1 MTELLTWAFDNQV
14 ELLALLASV
23 WALIS
28 LVVRLTPTPNDD
40 AVLARVWS
48 ALEHISFWQHKD
60 DLGTWSMPG
69 RPTKRQSD
77 PEQKRLT
84 GRIK

>member
-1 MTELLTWAFDNQV
+1 MTWIIENQAELWA
-14 ELLALLASV
+14 LAVAV

-28 LVVRLTPTPNDD
+28 VVVRLTPTREDD

-48 ALEHISFWQHKD
+48 VLEHISFWQHKD
-60 DLGTWSMPG
+60 GRGVWSMPG
-69 RPTKRQSD
+69 RPTKPQTE

>member
-1 MTELLTWAFDNQV
+1 VLRAGHAT
-14 ELLALLASV
+14 
-23 WALIS
+23 LIS
-28 LVVRLTPTPNDD
+28 VVVRLTPTREDD

-48 ALEHISFWQHKD
+48 VLEHISFWQHKD
-60 DLGTWSMPG
+60 GRGVWSMPG
-69 RPTKRQSD
+69 RPTKPQTE